1 MAELFRMPAVSADD
15 TAGVLSAWQVAEGA
29 AFAANDALI
38 CIETDKAEVEVPAE
52 RPGVLLKTLYEPG
65 TEIAV
70 GTPVAVLGA
79 PDEPVGDLDA
89 LLAELG
95 VAPAAEADTVRP
107 ERRTV
112 PDTPAPDALPQPP
125 ATPATPAALAL
136 PVVEAGPAT
145 GARLFSS
152 PLARRLAR
160 EAGLELAELTG
171 TGPGGRIVR
180 RDVEAAAARPHR
192 PEPAAPPR
200 EPADRAAPAAPVQAP
215 ASVPVQAPATPA
227 APAAP
232 AGAGYRDIPHTR
244 MRRAI
249 AARLTESKQH
259 TPHFYLRATCE
270 VDELLALRQRINA
283 AGPVKVSLNDLLVKA
298 AALAH
303 TAVPE
308 MNATWHAD
316 AVRRYEGVDI
326 SIAVAADRGL
336 LTPVLRGVERMS
348 LSAVATATRER
359 AEQARSGTLRQA
371 DLEGG
376 SLTISN
382 LGMYGVEEFA
392 AIINPP
398 QAAILAVG
406 AVREQA
412 VVRDGAVT
420 AARTMTV
427 VLSVDHR
434 PVDGAVAA
442 RWLAAFTGAL
452 GDPMRILL

>member
-1 MAELFRMPAVSADD
+1 MAELFRMPAVAADD
-15 TAGVLSAWQVAEGA
+15 TAAVLSAWQVAEGA
-29 AFAANDALI
+29 AFAADDALI
-38 CIETDKAEVEVPAE
+38 SVETDKAEVDVPAE
-52 RPGVLLKTLYEPG
+52 RAGVLLKMLYEPG
-65 TEIAV
+65 AEIEV

-95 VAPAAEADTVRP
+95 VAPATGADAVRP

-112 PDTPAPDALPQPP
+112 PDAPAPHAVPQPP
-125 ATPATPAALAL
+125 AAPATPVL
-136 PVVEAGPAT
+136 PVLPAAEAGPAT

-180 RDVEAAAARPHR
+180 RDVEAAVAARPHR

-200 EPADRAAPAAPVQAP
+200 EPADRSAPAAPVQAP
-215 ASVPVQAPATPA
+215 ASAPVQ
-227 APAAP
+227 AP
-232 AGAGYRDIPHTR
+232 AGAGYQDIPHTR

-270 VDELLALRQRINA
+270 VDELLAFRQRINA
-283 AGPVKVSLNDLLVKA
+283 VSPVKVSLNDILVKA

-316 AVRRYEGVDI
+316 AVRRYESADI

-348 LSAVATATRER
+348 LSAVATATRDR
-359 AEQARSGTLRQA
+359 AQQARSGTLRQA

-406 AVREQA
+406 AVRDEA
-412 VVRDGAVT
+412 VVRDGAL
-420 AARTMTV
+420 AAAKAMTV

-442 RWLAAFTGAL
+442 RWLAAFTAAL
-452 GDPMRILL
+452 ADPMRIVV